1 MPSIAQIQHKLKDF
15 DAFARRA
22 TSSDALQKK
31 WFALFKTPLTDL
43 SAKSFVTH
51 YRNMRSGR
59 GTKRTKRNQRK
70 ATRKVRKAQHKP
82 QRKVQRGGVAPLN
95 YVMTPGADV
104 PVYGRFPVELDTN
117 PAGIQDLDRYFQD
130 SLTLECGKEDISLQV
145 PPNMGSNQVGGRRAS
160 RKGRKGRRQTKH
172 NRNNQCG
179 AGLIDWLT
187 GSNPAALDPTANSFT
202 RPYVASVY
210 PNVLQ
215 RAVTTYDASSPNYPA
230 PAAPEDR
237 TWSYSSHGIAGA
249 INPAKLQ

>member
-1 MPSIAQIQHKLKDF
+1 MPSIAQIQRKLKDF
-15 DAFARRA
+15 DAFARR
-22 TSSDALQKK
+22 SDNTAALQKK
-31 WFALFKTPLTDL
+31 WSALFDTPLTEM
-43 SAKSFVTH
+43 SAKSFVAH

-59 GTKRTKRNQRK
+59 KTKRNQRK
-70 ATRKVRKAQHKP
+70 SRKVLTRRNA
-82 QRKVQRGGVAPLN
+82 QRKVSRKLRKHRGGVAPLN

-130 SLTLECGKEDISLQV
+130 SLTLECGKENISLQV
-145 PPNMGSNQVGGRRAS
+145 PPNMGSNQVGGRKN
-160 RKGRKGRRQTKH
+160 KGRQTK
-172 NRNNQCG
+172 RKNNQSG
-179 AGLIDWLT
+179 AGLLDCLT
-187 GSNPAALDPTANSFT
+187 GSGTSALDPTSNAFT
-202 RPYVASVY
+202 RSYVASVY

-249 INPAKLQ
+249 INPAKL